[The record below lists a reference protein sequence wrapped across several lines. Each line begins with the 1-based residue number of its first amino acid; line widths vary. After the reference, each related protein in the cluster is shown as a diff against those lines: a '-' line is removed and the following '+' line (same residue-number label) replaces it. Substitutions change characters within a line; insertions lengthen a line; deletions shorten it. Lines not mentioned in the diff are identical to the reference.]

1 MYTKKNIATKCLGT
15 FMEKKNKFFG
25 VCFAMGIIHL
35 STRSTGYKK
44 RKKKKNISHDNKI
57 RVVKWKSISKQIP
70 HRLMGDSH
78 CSGQTK
84 LQITKKNDK
93 KNICNVKE

>member
-1 MYTKKNIATKCLGT
+1 MGFVSQWESFIYQQDQLGT
-15 FMEKKNKFFG
+15 
-25 VCFAMGIIHL
+25 
-35 STRSTGYKK
+35 K
-44 RKKKKNISHDNKI
+44 RGKKKNISHDNKI